1 MFFSKFIDIISSI
14 SDGSIIKFKSR
25 ETAGKS
31 LSYLLKRSFRKNQN
45 DNNKFIVVCIPRGGI
60 IVEDV
65 IARNFGFNLDIILP
79 TRLLSPR
86 NKELTIGSIMKD
98 GTSHLDNFMVNSLK
112 ISNDYLEKEKNL
124 KIKEIELRET
134 LYGKQIEGEKLKS
147 KNIILVDDDAAT
159 GSTLIVTSKW
169 IKTFHP
175 SHLTIATPVCPKE
188 RLKLLKSEVN
198 DVVSL
203 INPISRNFTTVSKFY
218 QDFLP
223 ITDKQVIDVL
233 KEYKLSECS

>member
-1 MFFSKFIDIISSI
+1 MFFSKFTDIISSI

-31 LSYLLKRSFRKNQN
+31 LFYLLKRSFRKNQN
-45 DNNKFIVVCIPRGGI
+45 DNKFIVVCIPRGGI
-60 IVEDV
+60 IVGDV

-79 TRLLSPR
+79 KRLLSPR
-86 NKELTIGSIMKD
+86 NKELTIGSVMKD
-98 GTSHLDNFMVNSLK
+98 GTFHLDNFMVNSLK

-124 KIKEIELRET
+124 KIKEIEQKEI
-134 LYGKQIEGEKLKS
+134 LYGQQIEGNKIES
-147 KNIILVDDDAAT
+147 KNIILVDDGAAT
-159 GSTLIVTSKW
+159 GSTLIVASKW
-169 IKTFHP
+169 IKTFQP

-188 RLKLLKSEVN
+188 ILKLLKNEVN

-203 INPISRNFTTVSKFY
+203 INPISRNFTTVGKFY

-223 ITDKQVIDVL
+223 VKDVQGLNIL
-233 KEYKLSECS
+233 KKYR

>member
-1 MFFSKFIDIISSI
+1 MFFSKFTDIISSI
-14 SDGSIIKFKSR
+14 SDGSIIKFKNR

-45 DNNKFIVVCIPRGGI
+45 NNNKFIVVCIPRGGI
-60 IVEDV
+60 IVGDV

-79 TRLLSPR
+79 KRLLSPR
-86 NKELTIGSIMKD
+86 NKELTIGSVMKD
-98 GTSHLDNFMVNSLK
+98 GTFHLENFMVNSLK
-112 ISNDYLEKEKNL
+112 ISNGYLEKEKNL
-124 KIKEIELRET
+124 KIKEIELIET
-134 LYGKQIEGEKLKS
+134 LYGKQIEGNKIKS
-147 KNIILVDDDAAT
+147 KNIILVDDGAAT

-223 ITDKQVIDVL
+223 VKDVQVINIL
-233 KEYKLSECS
+233 KKYR

>member
-1 MFFSKFIDIISSI
+1 MFFSKFTDIISSI

-45 DNNKFIVVCIPRGGI
+45 DNKFIVVCIPRGGI
-60 IVEDV
+60 IVGDV

-79 TRLLSPR
+79 KRLLSPR
-86 NKELTIGSIMKD
+86 NKELTIGSVMKD
-98 GTSHLDNFMVNSLK
+98 GTFHLDNFMVNSLK

-124 KIKEIELRET
+124 KIKEIEQKEI
-134 LYGKQIEGEKLKS
+134 LYGQQIEGNKIES
-147 KNIILVDDDAAT
+147 KNIILVDDGAAT
-159 GSTLIVTSKW
+159 GSTLIVASKW
-169 IKTFHP
+169 IKTFQP

-188 RLKLLKSEVN
+188 ILKLLKNEVN

-203 INPISRNFTTVSKFY
+203 INPISRNFTTVGKFY

-223 ITDKQVIDVL
+223 VKDVQVLNIL
-233 KEYKLSECS
+233 KKYR

>member
-1 MFFSKFIDIISSI
+1 LFFSKFTDIISSI

-60 IVEDV
+60 IVGDV

-79 TRLLSPR
+79 KRLLSPT
-86 NKELTIGSIMKD
+86 NKELTIGSVMKD
-98 GTSHLDNFMVNSLK
+98 GTFHLDNFMVNSLK
-112 ISNDYLEKEKNL
+112 ISNDYMEKEMNL
-124 KIKEIELRET
+124 KIKEIELIET
-134 LYGKQIEGEKLKS
+134 LYGKQIEGNKIKS
-147 KNIILVDDDAAT
+147 KNIILVDDGAAT

-175 SHLTIATPVCPKE
+175 THLTIATPVCPKE

-223 ITDKQVIDVL
+223 VKDVQVINIL
-233 KEYKLSECS
+233 KKYR

>member
-1 MFFSKFIDIISSI
+1 LFFSKFTDIISSI

-60 IVEDV
+60 IVGDV

-79 TRLLSPR
+79 KRLLSPT
-86 NKELTIGSIMKD
+86 NKELTIGSVMKD
-98 GTSHLDNFMVNSLK
+98 GTFHLDNFMVNSLK
-112 ISNDYLEKEKNL
+112 ISNDYMEKEMNL
-124 KIKEIELRET
+124 KIKEIELIET
-134 LYGKQIEGEKLKS
+134 LYGKQIEGNKIKS
-147 KNIILVDDDAAT
+147 NNIILVDDGAAT

-175 SHLTIATPVCPKE
+175 THLTIATPVCPKE

-223 ITDKQVIDVL
+223 VKDVQVINIL
-233 KEYKLSECS
+233 KKYR

>member
-1 MFFSKFIDIISSI
+1 MSFSKFTDILSSI

-31 LSYLLKRSFRKNQN
+31 LSYLLKRSFRNNHN

-60 IVEDV
+60 IVGDV

-79 TRLLSPR
+79 KRLLSPR
-86 NKELTIGSIMKD
+86 NKELTIGSVMKD
-98 GTSHLDNFMVNSLK
+98 GTFHLDNFMVNSLK

-124 KIKEIELRET
+124 KIKEIELIET
-134 LYGKQIEGEKLKS
+134 LYGKQIEGNKLKP
-147 KNIILVDDDAAT
+147 KNIILVDDGAAT
-159 GSTLIVTSKW
+159 GSTLIVASKW

-198 DVVSL
+198 DIVSL

-223 ITDKQVIDVL
+223 VKDVQVINIL
-233 KEYKLSECS
+233 KKYR

>member
-1 MFFSKFIDIISSI
+1 LFFSKFTDIISSI

-60 IVEDV
+60 IVGDV

-79 TRLLSPR
+79 KRLLSPT
-86 NKELTIGSIMKD
+86 NKELTIGSVMKD
-98 GTSHLDNFMVNSLK
+98 GTFHLDNFTVNSLK
-112 ISNDYLEKEKNL
+112 ISNDYMEKEMNL
-124 KIKEIELRET
+124 KIKEIELIET
-134 LYGKQIEGEKLKS
+134 LYGKQIEGNKIKS
-147 KNIILVDDDAAT
+147 KNIILVDDGAAT

-175 SHLTIATPVCPKE
+175 THLTIATPVCPKE

-203 INPISRNFTTVSKFY
+203 INPISRNFITVSKFY

-223 ITDKQVIDVL
+223 VKDVQVINIL
-233 KEYKLSECS
+233 KKYR

>member
-1 MFFSKFIDIISSI
+1 LFFSKFTDIISSI

-45 DNNKFIVVCIPRGGI
+45 DNKFIVVCIPRGGI
-60 IVEDV
+60 IVGDV

-79 TRLLSPR
+79 KRLLSPR
-86 NKELTIGSIMKD
+86 NKELTIGSVMKD
-98 GTSHLDNFMVNSLK
+98 GTFHLDNFMVNSLK

-124 KIKEIELRET
+124 KIKEIEQKEI
-134 LYGKQIEGEKLKS
+134 LYGQQIEGNKIES
-147 KNIILVDDDAAT
+147 KNIILVDDGAAT
-159 GSTLIVTSKW
+159 GSTLIVASKW
-169 IKTFHP
+169 IKTFQP

-188 RLKLLKSEVN
+188 ILKLLKNEVN

-203 INPISRNFTTVSKFY
+203 INPISRNFTTVGKFY

-223 ITDKQVIDVL
+223 VKDVQGLNIL
-233 KEYKLSECS
+233 KKYR

>member
-1 MFFSKFIDIISSI
+1 LFFSKFTDIISSI

-31 LSYLLKRSFRKNQN
+31 LFYLLKRSFRKNQN
-45 DNNKFIVVCIPRGGI
+45 DNKFIVVCIPRGGI
-60 IVEDV
+60 IVGDV

-79 TRLLSPR
+79 KRLLSPR
-86 NKELTIGSIMKD
+86 NKELTIGSVMKD
-98 GTSHLDNFMVNSLK
+98 GTFHLDNFMVNSLK

-124 KIKEIELRET
+124 KIKEIEQKEI
-134 LYGKQIEGEKLKS
+134 LYGQQIEGNKIES
-147 KNIILVDDDAAT
+147 KNIILVDDGAAT
-159 GSTLIVTSKW
+159 GSTLIVASKW
-169 IKTFHP
+169 IKTFQP

-188 RLKLLKSEVN
+188 ILKLLKNEVN

-203 INPISRNFTTVSKFY
+203 INPISRNFTTVGKFY

-223 ITDKQVIDVL
+223 VKDVQVLNIL
-233 KEYKLSECS
+233 KKYR